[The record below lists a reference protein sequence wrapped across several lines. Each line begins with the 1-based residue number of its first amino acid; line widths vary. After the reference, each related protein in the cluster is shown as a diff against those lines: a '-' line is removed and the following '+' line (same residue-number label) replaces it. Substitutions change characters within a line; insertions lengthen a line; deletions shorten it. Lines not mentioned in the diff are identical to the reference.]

1 MSAES
6 VAAQLPPP
14 VVAALERTPA
24 APLLAQS
31 PEQILATLGLP
42 ALPQLPPLPPMPGLP
57 VLPTLDPA
65 ALLAPVTTLFSGFG
79 NGDLGAS
86 GALDPTTVLQ
96 SITQS
101 LGTAMQLATAG
112 IQLLQSMQSAG
123 AESATTSAVQTLGS
137 STALAGQS
145 TRMTGVTAGA
155 AGSVATG
162 YFEMAAV
169 ATRFAITTA
178 ALGPTL
184 VTPPGQAAL
193 LASALEASTQA
204 TVITARTKSQ
214 LLARSGEMTE
224 AGQPVPV
231 RKPRLPKGVNL
242 VSAPKTLA
250 TTTATPPTMTPLT
263 TTVDGAPA
271 RAATASATSGG
282 ANTSQVL
289 TQLVSL
295 VQPLLSTAQT
305 VGTQIVG
312 QVNPVNQQGQGNQI
326 STTVRPTAPAPVP
339 GAPIVAGHSVTP
351 VQLGAWQAETIAAT
365 ATSTTPGTLA
375 GPARMVGEVLPPY
388 LPGSPITARS
398 HVEPAAVT
406 ASPELDHGDELLG
419 APPDSTATPVIG
431 ALPPERDADPF
442 TL

>member
-24 APLLAQS
+24 APLLSQS
-31 PEQILATLGLP
+31 PDQILATLGLP
-42 ALPQLPPLPPMPGLP
+42 ALPQLPPLPGLP

-79 NGDLGAS
+79 NGNLGAS
-86 GALDPTTVLQ
+86 GALDPTMVLQ
-96 SITQS
+96 NITQS

-145 TRMTGVTAGA
+145 TKMTGVTAGA

-204 TVITARTKSQ
+204 TVITARTKTQ
-214 LLARSGEMTE
+214 LVARSGEMTE

-250 TTTATPPTMTPLT
+250 TTAATPTTPLT
-263 TTVDGAPA
+263 ATVDGAPA
-271 RAATASATSGG
+271 RAASATSGG
-282 ANTSQVL
+282 ANTSQL
-289 TQLVSL
+289 LSQLVSL

-312 QVNPVNQQGQGNQI
+312 QVNPVNQQGQGNQN
-326 STTVRPTAPAPVP
+326 STTVRPTSLAPVP
-339 GAPIVAGHSVTP
+339 GASIVAGHPVTP
-351 VQLGAWQAETIAAT
+351 VPLGAWQAETIAAT

-398 HVEPAAVT
+398 HVEPATVT
-406 ASPELDHGDELLG
+406 AAPELDHGDELLG
-419 APPDSTATPVIG
+419 APTDNTATPVIG
-431 ALPPERDADPF
+431 ALPPERDAGPF